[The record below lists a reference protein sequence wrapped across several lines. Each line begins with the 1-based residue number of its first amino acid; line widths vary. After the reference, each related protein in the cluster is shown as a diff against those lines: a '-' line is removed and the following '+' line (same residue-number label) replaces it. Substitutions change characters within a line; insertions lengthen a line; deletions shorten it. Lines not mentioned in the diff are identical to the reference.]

1 MSGLGLSIFGIIR
14 ACTSELYPA
23 TLLIRVYFIACIG
36 IFYAMTRDPLFLLLA
51 GIVGTWFRS
60 DVGLVPR
67 GSKEVVS
74 IPVTTCYK
82 VGWASAAANELG
94 IARSYHLNWRRSR
107 AMAGVSYPGRVE
119 AVPPAA
125 EETALGARDPDRL
138 RRC

>member
-1 MSGLGLSIFGIIR
+1 
-14 ACTSELYPA
+14 
-23 TLLIRVYFIACIG
+23 
-36 IFYAMTRDPLFLLLA
+36 MTRDPLFLLLA

-94 IARSYHLNWRRSR
+94 IARSYHLNWRPV
-107 AMAGVSYPGRVE
+107 GLWLVSHIPEGLRPVLH
-119 AVPPAA
+119 PPK
-125 EETALGARDPDRL
+125 RL
-138 RRC
+138 RWAPEIPIDCVDVDGYRVRYIKAGQGPNLAQPDAAAKSP